1 VHDGVD
7 GVLVDP
13 FDTPAF
19 ADALEELLA
28 DDDRRRS
35 VAGAGAARVVD
46 FAWPAIAERYR
57 AVYTSVLPVE
67 ATTGGSDGVAV
78 ELSRPP
84 QGESVS

>member
-13 FDTPAF
+13 FDTPSF
-19 ADALEELLA
+19 AAALERLLT
-28 DDDRRRS
+28 DDDHRRS
-35 VAGAGAARVVD
+35 VAAAGSARVTA

-57 AVYTSVLPVE
+57 AIYASVLPVE
-67 ATTGGSDGVAV
+67 ATTGGPDGVAE